1 MSCQLLVASCQW
13 EKQKLPH
20 LELTTFSWPS
30 HCRSN
35 CDCRRRNQLH
45 GRQFQRAG
53 RDVATLKICCSETPT
68 CKDWKQQAANLK
80 IQYHP
85 IVNGPMISP
94 KRCPTTPARATC
106 EIESKCMGK
115 MPMLLE
121 SESQALLQTEKPVVF
136 KTTFA
141 EPLAWERRGPVMGR
155 RRGCSLAILQIN
167 LEPYHSLV
175 KELLIAFLQAT
186 KFRRTRVSQP
196 NLRSAADSFEF
207 ARNILDYHFRFK
219 SPADGRQPLRQGPV

>member
-20 LELTTFSWPS
+20 LELATFSWPS

-175 KELLIAFLQAT
+175 KELLFHGRPCGLSHARAIELGLDDETGDCSPPSIRHCWLFT
-186 KFRRTRVSQP
+186 G
-196 NLRSAADSFEF
+196 SAVRMAIE
-207 ARNILDYHFRFK
+207 
-219 SPADGRQPLRQGPV
+219 